1 MAKKKTEGKGS
12 GRIKVEVIAPYG
24 CGVGDKDYD
33 YGDIIRVTRNQADGL
48 LALKLV
54 KEIT

>member
-12 GRIKVEVIAPYG
+12 DRIKVEVIAPYG

-33 YGDIIRVTRNQADGL
+33 YGDVIRVTRNQADGL